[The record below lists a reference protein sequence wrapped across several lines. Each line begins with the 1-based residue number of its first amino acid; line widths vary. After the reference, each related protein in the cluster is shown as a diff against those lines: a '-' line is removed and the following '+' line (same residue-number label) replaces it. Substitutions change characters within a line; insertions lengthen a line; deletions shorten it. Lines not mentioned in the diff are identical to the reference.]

1 MLSPSLRSV
10 LKSLLQREDAEERDG
25 WLLLSMEEEE
35 ELLGLPIA
43 TTHRKREMERERA
56 ATLGYIERER
66 DVM

>member
-35 ELLGLPIA
+35 ELLGPPIA
-43 TTHRKREMERERA
+43 TTHRERGKWKGREPPPWA
-56 ATLGYIERER
+56 I
-66 DVM
+66 